1 MGLFR
6 RATEALRSGLTKT
19 RTALTGVFGALA
31 GRKIDED
38 ALQTIEASLLRA
50 DVGPALSTSLV
61 ESLRTAWR
69 QGTVTTGE
77 EARDHL
83 AQDLRER
90 LGDHRG
96 NIARAEQ
103 GPTVLLV
110 VGVNGAG
117 KTTSIAK
124 LAKRFSAEGKVVL
137 AAADTFRAGAV
148 HQLEVWAERLGVDI
162 IKGKEGADPA
172 AVAWDGAEAAVAR
185 NADFLIVDTAGRLHV
200 QEELMRQLSK
210 IKDVLGR
217 VIPNAPHESLLVL
230 DATAG
235 QNGLRQ
241 AEHFWPQRR
250 LMASFWPNWTAP
262 PAAAWP
268 YPFVNTPASPSN
280 LLGPVSDQKTLR
292 CSTPSH
298 MSTHCSAST
307 TARPSD
313 SLRPVACMRFGWA
326 STTRTRREEQEEPTK
341 HPT

>member
-1 MGLFR
+1 MGLFH

-19 RTALTGVFGALA
+19 RTALTGVFGSLA
-31 GRKIDED
+31 GRKIDEE
-38 ALQTIEASLLRA
+38 ALQAIEASLLRA
-50 DVGPALSTSLV
+50 DVGPALSASLID
-61 ESLRTAWR
+61 SLRTAWR

-83 AQDLRER
+83 ANDLKER

-96 NIARAEQ
+96 NISRADQ

-124 LAKRFSAEGKVVL
+124 LAKRFSADGKVVL

-148 HQLEVWAERLGVDI
+148 HQLEVWATRLGVDI

-172 AVAWDGAEAAVAR
+172 AVAWDGAEAALAR

-200 QEELMRQLSK
+200 QEDLMRQLSK
-210 IKDVLGR
+210 IKEVLGK

-241 AEHFWPQRR
+241 AEHF
-250 LMASFWPNWTAP
+250 L
-262 PAAAWP
+262 AAAAIDGIVLAKLDGTARGGIALSIRENTGVPVKFVGTGERPEDLEAFDPEP
-268 YPFVNTPASPSN
+268 YVDA
-280 LLGPVSDQKTLR
+280 LLGLN
-292 CSTPSH
+292 
-298 MSTHCSAST
+298 
-307 TARPSD
+307 
-313 SLRPVACMRFGWA
+313 GG
-326 STTRTRREEQEEPTK
+326 
-341 HPT
+341 

>member
-31 GRKIDED
+31 GRKIDEE

-69 QGTVTTGE
+69 QGAVTTGE

-90 LGDHRG
+90 LSDHRG
-96 NIARAEQ
+96 DIARAEQ

-124 LAKRFSAEGKVVL
+124 LAKRFSGEGKVVL

-200 QEELMRQLSK
+200 QEELMRELSK

-217 VIPNAPHESLLVL
+217 VIPSAPHESLLVL

-241 AEHFWPQRR
+241 AEHF
-250 LMASFWPNWTAP
+250 L
-262 PAAAWP
+262 AAAAIDGIVLAKLDGTARGGVALSIREHTGVPVKFVGTGERPEDLEVFDPEP
-268 YPFVNTPASPSN
+268 YVDA
-280 LLGPVSDQKTLR
+280 LLGLDDG
-292 CSTPSH
+292 ST
-298 MSTHCSAST
+298 
-307 TARPSD
+307 
-313 SLRPVACMRFGWA
+313 
-326 STTRTRREEQEEPTK
+326 E
-341 HPT
+341 

>member
-19 RTALTGVFGALA
+19 RTALTGVLGALA

-50 DVGPALSTSLV
+50 DVGPTLSTSLV

-96 NIARAEQ
+96 NITLAEQ

-172 AVAWDGAEAAVAR
+172 AVA
-185 NADFLIVDTAGRLHV
+185 
-200 QEELMRQLSK
+200 
-210 IKDVLGR
+210 
-217 VIPNAPHESLLVL
+217 
-230 DATAG
+230 
-235 QNGLRQ
+235 
-241 AEHFWPQRR
+241 
-250 LMASFWPNWTAP
+250 
-262 PAAAWP
+262 
-268 YPFVNTPASPSN
+268 
-280 LLGPVSDQKTLR
+280 
-292 CSTPSH
+292 
-298 MSTHCSAST
+298 
-307 TARPSD
+307 
-313 SLRPVACMRFGWA
+313 
-326 STTRTRREEQEEPTK
+326 
-341 HPT
+341 

>member
-31 GRKIDED
+31 GRKIDEE

-50 DVGPALSTSLV
+50 DVGPALSTSMV

-69 QGTVTTGE
+69 QGAVTTGE

-96 NIARAEQ
+96 DIARAEQ

-200 QEELMRQLSK
+200 QEELMRELSK

-217 VIPNAPHESLLVL
+217 VIPSAPHESLLVL

-241 AEHFWPQRR
+241 AEHF
-250 LMASFWPNWTAP
+250 L
-262 PAAAWP
+262 AAAAIDGIVLAKLDGTARGGVALSIRENTGVPVKFVGTGERPEDLEAFDPEP
-268 YPFVNTPASPSN
+268 YVDA
-280 LLGPVSDQKTLR
+280 LLGLN
-292 CSTPSH
+292 
-298 MSTHCSAST
+298 
-307 TARPSD
+307 
-313 SLRPVACMRFGWA
+313 G
-326 STTRTRREEQEEPTK
+326 E
-341 HPT
+341 

>member
-31 GRKIDED
+31 GRKIDEE

-50 DVGPALSTSLV
+50 DVGPALSTSMV

-69 QGTVTTGE
+69 QGAVTTGE

-96 NIARAEQ
+96 DIARAEQ

-172 AVAWDGAEAAVAR
+172 AVAWGGAEAAVAR

-200 QEELMRQLSK
+200 QEELMRELSK

-217 VIPNAPHESLLVL
+217 VIPSAPHESLLVL

-241 AEHFWPQRR
+241 AEHF
-250 LMASFWPNWTAP
+250 L
-262 PAAAWP
+262 AAAAIDGIVLAKLDGTARGGVALSIRENTGVPVKFVGTGERPEDLEAFDPEP
-268 YPFVNTPASPSN
+268 YVDA
-280 LLGPVSDQKTLR
+280 LLGLN
-292 CSTPSH
+292 
-298 MSTHCSAST
+298 
-307 TARPSD
+307 
-313 SLRPVACMRFGWA
+313 G
-326 STTRTRREEQEEPTK
+326 E
-341 HPT
+341 

>member
-31 GRKIDED
+31 GRKIDEE

-69 QGTVTTGE
+69 QGAVTTGE

-96 NIARAEQ
+96 DIARAEQ

-200 QEELMRQLSK
+200 QEELMRELSK

-217 VIPNAPHESLLVL
+217 VIPSAPHESLLVL

-241 AEHFWPQRR
+241 AEHF
-250 LMASFWPNWTAP
+250 L
-262 PAAAWP
+262 AAAAIDGIVLAKLDGTARGGVALSIREHTGVPVKFVGAGERPEDLEVFDPEP
-268 YPFVNTPASPSN
+268 YVDA
-280 LLGPVSDQKTLR
+280 LLGLDDG
-292 CSTPSH
+292 ST
-298 MSTHCSAST
+298 
-307 TARPSD
+307 
-313 SLRPVACMRFGWA
+313 
-326 STTRTRREEQEEPTK
+326 K
-341 HPT
+341 